1 MTSADTRNV
10 TRLLR
15 ILPVVAAVAALL
27 ASSAAAYKVARTPLP
42 PSGVVGTPYS
52 FTFGTEG
59 GTAPHTLSLSSGSLP
74 PGLSL
79 ASDGKVSGTPT
90 TAGDFRFY
98 VEAVDAVG
106 SRTQVQFTISITTKL
121 TITVDYLPV
130 ATVGTAYSYALSASG
145 GTPNSWTVSAG
156 SLPPGMSLSS
166 TGVLAGTP
174 TSVGASTFTIRAS
187 DGTRSDTRTLTL
199 EVIRPLTLSASSF
212 PPAVVGLPFTAQLDV
227 GGGTGGTTTT
237 FSLAGGAMPRGL
249 VLDPSDGVISGT
261 PLQAGTFPLSIA
273 VTSSRGSS
281 ATSTLR
287 LVVRSQLGFV
297 TTSVPR
303 AKVGKRYVA
312 RVVLRGGVAPTT
324 ISSTSVFP
332 PGLTLNAETGVL
344 AGTPRKAGTYRVTLS
359 ATDAYGGS
367 TLRRLTIVVGR

>member
-42 PSGVVGTPYS
+42 PSGVVGTPYA

-59 GTAPHTLSLSSGSLP
+59 GTAPHKLSLSSGSLP

-79 ASDGKVSGTPT
+79 ASDGKLSGTPT
-90 TAGDFRFY
+90 TAGSFSFF

-106 SRTQVQFTISITTKL
+106 SRTQVPFTITITTKL
-121 TITVDYLPV
+121 TITVDYLPG
-130 ATVGTAYSYALSASG
+130 ATVGTPYSYAMTASG
-145 GTPNSWTVSAG
+145 GTPNSWTVSSG
-156 SLPPGMSLSS
+156 SLPPGMALAS

-174 TSVGASTFTIRAS
+174 TSVGAWTFTVRAS

-199 EVIRPLTLSASSF
+199 EVIKPLTLSASSF

-227 GGGTGGTTTT
+227 GGGTGGNT
-237 FSLAGGAMPRGL
+237 FSLAKGPMPRGL
-249 VLDPSDGVISGT
+249 ALDPSDGVISGT
-261 PLQAGTFPLSIA
+261 PMQAGTFPLSIA

-287 LVVRSQLGFV
+287 LVVRSQLAFM
-297 TTSVPR
+297 TTSSL
-303 AKVGKRYVA
+303 A
-312 RVVLRGGVAPTT
+312 RR
-324 ISSTSVFP
+324 
-332 PGLTLNAETGVL
+332 L
-344 AGTPRKAGTYRVTLS
+344 AGATSHRSSCAAASPR
-359 ATDAYGGS
+359 
-367 TLRRLTIVVGR
+367 RRSRRPASSRPA